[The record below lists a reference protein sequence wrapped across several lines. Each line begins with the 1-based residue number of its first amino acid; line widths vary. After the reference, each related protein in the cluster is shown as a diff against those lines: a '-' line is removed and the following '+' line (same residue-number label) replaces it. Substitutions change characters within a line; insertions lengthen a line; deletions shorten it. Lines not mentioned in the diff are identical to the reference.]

1 MNIESKLASVLYQ
14 VDRTKHIKV
23 KAEICQACE
32 ERWCLNICPSECFTL
47 IEDRVEFAYEGCLE
61 CGACEKVCEEKSNRG
76 LISLAICYSPRSTKS
91 TISLTRNFVP

>member
-61 CGACEKVCEEKSNRG
+61 CGACEKVCEKKAIDWNYPRG
-76 LISLAICYSPRSTKS
+76 GFGVCLRYG
-91 TISLTRNFVP
+91 